1 MTPLL
6 HPMQGWHR
14 PRRELLATGLVW
26 AGLTAFVVLVYVV
39 VVLGG
44 GALLGRTSSPSLVLS
59 VLATAVVAVA
69 FDPVQTR
76 LERWVGRVV
85 LGGRASPYDVVRRFT
100 TTLAGQYPDREL
112 PERMARVLADGTGAE
127 SAQVWVDMVDR
138 GVLAATWPPG
148 HVPGTGTVARRMP
161 VLHGGENLGALVVF
175 EHPGVPLTPV
185 EERLFAG
192 LADQAALVLR
202 GARLR
207 AELEQRLATLSTR
220 AEELRVSRERLVDAH
235 DAERR
240 RLERDIHDGAQQHL
254 VALAVNLR
262 LAGTLAARSPERAD
276 ELLADQERAAEDAI
290 ATLVRLARGIFP
302 PRLESAGI
310 AEALRAVI
318 AAADVSVELHATGV
332 GRYPPSIEATAYFC
346 CLEALQNAAK
356 HAHATTTRVE
366 LVGTPDTLELAI
378 VDDGRG
384 FDPRV
389 GATGAGLT
397 NLRERVES
405 VGGELTVTS
414 TPGQGTRIQA
424 VLPAAVP
431 AGSVA

>member
-6 HPMQGWHR
+6 R
-14 PRRELLATGLVW
+14 RSRRELLATVLVG

-44 GALLGRTSSPSLVLS
+44 GALVGRTSSPSLSLS
-59 VLATAVVAVA
+59 VLATACVAVA
-69 FDPVQTR
+69 FDPVQSR
-76 LERWVGRVV
+76 LERWVSRVV
-85 LGGRASPYDVVRRFT
+85 LGGRTSPYDVVRRFT
-100 TTLAGQYPDREL
+100 TTLADQHPDSEL

-138 GVLAATWPPG
+138 GVLAATWPPA
-148 HVPGTGTVARRMP
+148 HVPAAGSVARRMP
-161 VLHGGENLGALVVF
+161 VRHGEENLGALVVF
-175 EHPGVPLTPV
+175 EPPGVTLTPV
-185 EERLFAG
+185 AERLFAG

-207 AELEQRLATLSTR
+207 AELEQRLAALSVR

-262 LAGTLAARSPERAD
+262 LAGTLATRSIDRAD
-276 ELLADQERAAEDAI
+276 ALLAEQERAADDAT

-302 PRLESAGI
+302 PRLEAGGV
-310 AEALRAVI
+310 AEALRPAVEGMGP
-318 AAADVSVELHATGV
+318 SCELVATGV
-332 GRYPPSIEATAYFC
+332 GRYSAPIEATAYFC

-356 HAHATTTRVE
+356 HAHASSTRVA
-366 LVGTPDTLELAI
+366 LVGTDGILEI
-378 VDDGRG
+378 SVEDDGRG
-384 FDPRV
+384 FDPDSGR
-389 GATGAGLT
+389 AGAGLT
-397 NLRERVES
+397 NIRERVES
-405 VGGELTVTS
+405 VGGSLTVS
-414 TPGQGTRIQA
+414 SAPGLGTRIHA
-424 VLPAAVP
+424 VLPDR
-431 AGSVA
+431 SRT

>member
-6 HPMQGWHR
+6 RWR
-14 PRRELLATGLVW
+14 RRTRRELLATALVGG
-26 AGLTAFVVLVYVV
+26 GLTAFVVLVYVV

-44 GALLGRTSSPSLVLS
+44 GVLIGRASAPSLGLS
-59 VLATAVVAVA
+59 VIATAVVAVA

-76 LERWVGRVV
+76 LERWAGRVV
-85 LGGRASPYDVVRRFT
+85 LGGRTSPYDVVRRFT
-100 TTLAGQYPDREL
+100 TTLAGQHPDREL

-138 GVLAATWPPG
+138 GVLAATWPPS
-148 HVPGTGTVARRMP
+148 HVPAPGSVARRMP
-161 VLHGGENLGALVVF
+161 VLHGGENLGALVVL
-175 EHPGVPLTPV
+175 ERPGVSLTPV

-207 AELEQRLATLSTR
+207 AELEERLATLSTR
-220 AEELRVSRERLVDAH
+220 ADELRVSRERLVDAH

-276 ELLADQERAAEDAI
+276 ELLAEQERAAEEAV

-302 PRLESAGI
+302 PRLEAAGV
-310 AEALRAVI
+310 AEALRATV
-318 AAADVSVELHATGV
+318 AGMDGSVELRATDV
-332 GRYPPSIEATAYFC
+332 GRYAPPIEATAYFC

-356 HAHATTTRVE
+356 HAHASSTRIE
-366 LVGTPDTLELAI
+366 LVGRSGSLELTVA
-378 VDDGRG
+378 DDGLG
-384 FDPRV
+384 FDPR
-389 GATGAGLT
+389 TGTAGSGLT

-405 VGGELTVTS
+405 VGGALTVS
-414 TPGQGTRIQA
+414 SAPGRGTRIRA
-424 VLPAAVP
+424 VLPATVP
-431 AGSVA
+431 AGSAA